1 MEPINVRFQ
10 QLSFELWMQPID
22 ETEGFVSLD
31 KNSKNFCESANP
43 KDSLRQQISLKFASI
58 SKGWR

>member
-22 ETEGFVSLD
+22 ETEGFVSLNENLSGFR
-31 KNSKNFCESANP
+31 KSANF
-43 KDSLRQQISLKFASI
+43 LKFASTRQ
-58 SKGWR
+58 KFKEFL